1 MGKFQVQPSKLI
13 MCLALSLLAQGESG
27 VQTLASP
34 NKFIDDSKGPGSK
47 GHINYSATVYIS
59 CIHLYIRG
67 NCSNPWWTCLQFQ
80 RHLIRS
86 SKWSNLDAPESIE
99 PRWLA
104 KIWPYRSLSIAPKKR
119 QESQQNLLLQR
130 IWVSGAELQP
140 GESQNGGLEM
150 FGRWFA
156 LSIRWFQGSSR

>member
-104 KIWPYRSLSIAPKKR
+104 KIWPYRSLSIAPKTSR
-119 QESQQNLLLQR
+119 IPTESPTSKDLGVGSWTSTR
-130 IWVSGAELQP
+130 WIPKWR
-140 GESQNGGLEM
+140 
-150 FGRWFA
+150 FGNVWKMICPFN
-156 LSIRWFQGSSR
+156 